1 MSHKEN
7 FVIDASSLIDLNKF
21 NPLDIYEKPWEKLEK
36 LIDDGMLFSSIE
48 VFKELVRKDDMLADW
63 IKKHKKMFKPITKKQ
78 TETVSQI
85 LRKYPSII
93 NVKKENAADP
103 WVIAL
108 AVELSEQKTLVTV
121 KWLVVTEEQK
131 RGNRVRIPLICE
143 DYNIDYLKI
152 FDMFRRKGWKF

>member
-48 VFKELVRKDDMLADW
+48 VFKELIKKDDMLADW